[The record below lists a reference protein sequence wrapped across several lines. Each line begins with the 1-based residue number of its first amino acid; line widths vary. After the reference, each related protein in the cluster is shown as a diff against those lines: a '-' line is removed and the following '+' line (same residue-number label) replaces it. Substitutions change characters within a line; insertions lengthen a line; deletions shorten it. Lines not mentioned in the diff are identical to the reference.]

1 MKITAVNNF
10 KINFP
15 NRKTNPILSFK
26 SDCKDEL
33 IISQKPTA
41 EEISKEY
48 FKEHKGKFTISD
60 YKNLSEVEAK
70 AIDYTI
76 PKTTREAAEL
86 SYIAG
91 TCLKDYFDEKFGEDN
106 YIYVCIGTSPSGIG
120 RVMEFSGV
128 ETKYIPL
135 TGFRMDPEI
144 RRKWT
149 DKYRDGVEHYKEFL
163 KSQGIDEKMPQ
174 NTKKQI
180 IFTDFVYSGYTLEN
194 FEGLLIDEF
203 NFPRYE
209 MNVHF
214 LNLEE
219 ELKHAIAKKDPCI
232 EDKRKLNRFMKSFLL
247 YGEMANYGGVP
258 HLELKEFEKFDPSK
272 IKRKP
277 REKQFNFEIMRRLN
291 EAEQLKENPLNK
303 DSL

>member
-48 FKEHKGKFTISD
+48 FKAHKGKFTISD

-91 TCLKDYFDEKFGEDN
+91 TCLKDYFDEKFGEEAHPLYERLARYFQIMDS
-106 YIYVCIGTSPSGIG
+106 YHFISW
-120 RVMEFSGV
+120 V
-128 ETKYIPL
+128 EDSKTK
-135 TGFRMDPEI
+135 
-144 RRKWT
+144 
-149 DKYRDGVEHYKEFL
+149 
-163 KSQGIDEKMPQ
+163 
-174 NTKKQI
+174 
-180 IFTDFVYSGYTLEN
+180 
-194 FEGLLIDEF
+194 
-203 NFPRYE
+203 
-209 MNVHF
+209 
-214 LNLEE
+214 
-219 ELKHAIAKKDPCI
+219 
-232 EDKRKLNRFMKSFLL
+232 
-247 YGEMANYGGVP
+247 
-258 HLELKEFEKFDPSK
+258 
-272 IKRKP
+272 
-277 REKQFNFEIMRRLN
+277 
-291 EAEQLKENPLNK
+291 
-303 DSL
+303 

>member
-1 MKITAVNNF
+1 MKINAINNF
-10 KINFP
+10 NINFQ
-15 NRKTNPILSFK
+15 NWKTNRFVSFK
-26 SDCKDEL
+26 NNCADEV
-33 IISQKPTA
+33 IISPQPNY
-41 EEISKEY
+41 EEISKNY
-48 FKEHKGKFTISD
+48 FKNHKGKFTVKD
-60 YKNLSEVEAK
+60 YQNLTEIENQAIEKN
-70 AIDYTI
+70 I
-76 PKTTREAAEL
+76 PKVTREAAEL
-86 SYIAG
+86 SYLAG

-135 TGFRMDPEI
+135 TAFRMEPST

-149 DKYRDGVEHYKEFL
+149 DKYRAGVENYKEFL
-163 KSQGIDEKMPQ
+163 KSQGINEKMPL

-180 IFTDFVYSGYTLEN
+180 VFTDFVYSGYTLEN

-203 NFPRYE
+203 NFPRHE
-209 MNVHF
+209 MNIHF

-219 ELKHAIAKKDPCI
+219 ELKHAIAKNEPSN
-232 EDKRKLNRFMKSFLL
+232 EDKKKFNRFMKSFLL
-247 YGEMANYGGVP
+247 FGEMANYGGVP
-258 HLELKEFEKFDPSK
+258 HLEIDEFEKFDTSK

-277 REKQFNFEIMRRLN
+277 REKQFNFEIIRRLN
-291 EAEQLKENPLNK
+291 EAQKLKENPQNK